1 MTNDEF
7 RQRVATALGVTFDLI
22 KRGKVFHN
30 RGRVWVEVHPSDKV
44 GNMEVN
50 ARDISGLTA

>member
-7 RQRVATALGVTFDLI
+7 RQRVATALGVTFDVI

-30 RGRVWVEVHPSDKV
+30 RGRVWVEVHPSNKV
-44 GNMEVN
+44 MEVN